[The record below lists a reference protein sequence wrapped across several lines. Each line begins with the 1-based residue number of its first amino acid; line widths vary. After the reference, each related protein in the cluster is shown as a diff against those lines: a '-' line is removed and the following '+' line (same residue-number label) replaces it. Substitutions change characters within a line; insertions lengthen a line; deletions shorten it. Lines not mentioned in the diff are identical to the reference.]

1 MTYTHI
7 SYQNGDEFLL
17 DHNAQDNGQTCR
29 GDIVAMKIDDQ
40 WSRADRLSF
49 TRVLLQT
56 GNDVDGEGVHT
67 VEEVIGQSID
77 SLPDARVVPEFY
89 GFDYVV
95 GHLPQVTRFSQIDRG
110 VTEDEDMNISDV
122 VFAYDSLSGA
132 SNVSGTIVA
141 AKNSLGW
148 VIMDP
153 DATGAYQAKN
163 ITCKLEPVIG
173 HDVYTAVESLDN
185 CSLSLSDME
194 NLTDNEL
201 QM

>member
-7 SYQNGDEFLL
+7 TYQNGDEFLL
-17 DHNAQDNGQTCR
+17 DHNALDNGLTCR

-40 WSRADRLSF
+40 WSRADRLAF

-95 GHLPQVTRFSQIDRG
+95 GQLPEETKFSQIDRG
-110 VTEDEDMNISDV
+110 VTEDMNVSEL
-122 VFAYDSLSGA
+122 VFAYDSVSGGA
-132 SNVSGTIVA
+132 YLSGTIVA